1 MVEAAER
8 YEQLPLGQ
16 VLESAHNVRKTFDR
30 HRMQDLV
37 ESIGA
42 KGIITPLIV
51 RRAGEDQYEIAAG
64 HRRFRAAQEVGLATV
79 PAIIREY
86 DDDTFLEVL
95 TVENL
100 QREDIHPLEEARG
113 YKELLARPAYDVPGV
128 AAKIG
133 KSETYVRQ
141 RLVLLRLR
149 EELQKDFL
157 EGKFGFSHALQLARL
172 EPVDQKEMIRTL
184 YDRDGNCCSVADLRG
199 QIQGRIYLDLQTA
212 TFPVED
218 PFLVAKAG
226 ACTGCKKRS
235 GYEPKLWPELG
246 KEDYC
251 LDRKCFEGKK
261 NAQASRTLAQLRKGK
276 SEALALSGSYKWEGK
291 QKPGVIFRDE
301 YQVVTPDNPCD
312 HAEKGVVVED
322 ERFGRE
328 GLRTGAV
335 VRICRDRRCPV
346 HNPKAVR
353 ETVRKAPPIDEQIAE
368 LEEAMNDELEEA
380 RRYAVQLGAL
390 EACRQEGIALPLRVM
405 GSMLVQTLVQDA
417 YTNLPRPV
425 QMRICAA
432 RGLPE
437 PTWDNDPMI
446 ATFPAMLPSDLWQV
460 MAECVIFG
468 ELPAAGHS
476 DNDALE
482 EPKRLVDVI
491 GAAPDE
497 EWLEKRSAEIRAKY
511 EEQIAALREKEA
523 TPAAE
528 PKKGKGKKA
537 S

>member
-100 QREDIHPLEEARG
+100 QREDIHPLEEARRC
-113 YKELLARPAYDVPGV
+113 A
-128 AAKIG
+128 
-133 KSETYVRQ
+133 
-141 RLVLLRLR
+141 
-149 EELQKDFL
+149 
-157 EGKFGFSHALQLARL
+157 
-172 EPVDQKEMIRTL
+172 
-184 YDRDGNCCSVADLRG
+184 G
-199 QIQGRIYLDLQTA
+199 Q
-212 TFPVED
+212 E
-218 PFLVAKAG
+218 
-226 ACTGCKKRS
+226 
-235 GYEPKLWPELG
+235 
-246 KEDYC
+246 
-251 LDRKCFEGKK
+251 
-261 NAQASRTLAQLRKGK
+261 
-276 SEALALSGSYKWEGK
+276 
-291 QKPGVIFRDE
+291 
-301 YQVVTPDNPCD
+301 
-312 HAEKGVVVED
+312 
-322 ERFGRE
+322 
-328 GLRTGAV
+328 
-335 VRICRDRRCPV
+335 
-346 HNPKAVR
+346 
-353 ETVRKAPPIDEQIAE
+353 
-368 LEEAMNDELEEA
+368 
-380 RRYAVQLGAL
+380 GAL